1 MGPKP
6 RQHPGMACSACYYL
20 VISSTHLS
28 NGHFRRVKGV
38 FRGPLC
44 PASSTDSPECAE
56 RALGCSGED
65 LKSLFYCEL
74 CDKQYLRHQEFD
86 NHINSYDH
94 AHKQRLKELKHR
106 EFVRNVA
113 SKSWKDQRKQEK
125 ALRRLHQLAQLQQE
139 TQRVPRR
146 MCGLRRGVRA
156 FSQQR
161 DRDVDKREHSPE
173 GNPEIV
179 NHPQRAPTTPRRTL
193 SHRSDNSCQSSLQIP
208 IAPAPVEPPLIPST
222 SDVDSPAAHPQ
233 SCHSLCPQLLVP
245 AQGRVGGRLGVSF
258 CFSRRGPRLEPSAS
272 VFSDQEEE
280 ERENREQKKER
291 IREIIEDIDREIR
304 ETNERKHSE
313 SEGEKSVSGK
323 NDIQLIPREST
334 AEEETMD
341 KRDIVTEHCPISI
354 TAPYNQIYDS
364 KVSRSPTQVAV
375 WDTALALAHMDT
387 KQRETGRNHEAH
399 RGREVSAFVSV
410 LGKDGSGL
418 RWPEGLLK
426 FTKSQPHI
434 SYSCNPLCLN
444 LQPPEKYTDGLQDS
458 TKNQFCDLSDESKP
472 PVAADA
478 VSCLQRQARNVFRA
492 QEKDEQEHHII
503 VQTEAHLL
511 LKNENLSSSET
522 GPQRGRYSL
531 SNLNCEKEASPSFD
545 PAQCDRS
552 TTNSRNPL
560 GGRLKD
566 AKGIR
571 KRAIK
576 ALSCKLESVAQSS
589 TQGIRIS
596 PSRCECGSE
605 TMCNC
610 ASAPQLCVGVPKVS
624 RKKRKTKTKKH
635 RLRKR
640 KGVERE
646 KASNKRQFTKCKV
659 KSVVS
664 TVSNGGQSRGE
675 SGGRWEKKRRQ
686 REMRMRRVAIVGSH
700 GLPGSYEAE
709 PVSVSVRKRPH
720 RSNSTEYKSQP
731 GREQAEDCN
740 IYSQLTRV
748 TADRHT
754 EGECRRDGD
763 SVTFPWRSH
772 FSLRAFSPGCDSNL
786 IWERGHHNNPR
797 SIIDSCYPDNR
808 CVRSP
813 AKKRKLLHRDWK
825 VIHSKRNCEVW
836 EESGRK
842 IRGHSDSRDR
852 GPISDT
858 EHWEWMRRDCS
869 RGNEEGRSRAC
880 WSSRNRSIDWD
891 HAARFSPSPS
901 SWSRRHRHLS
911 TEDVD
916 WDRCSVDTW
925 TWGSSDSWE
934 DRQTYKSIS
943 GSRVGADSRDSPYS
957 MWRCG
962 STRRSS
968 SRHPSSPE
976 WWMRG
981 HPHCCQS
988 VIRTQGS
995 RCQSPRS
1002 CSPCSSTNMSELS
1015 CEWSRSSTCSGVTA
1029 DESCKTFSRT
1039 EELPEEARKHHGPM
1053 SNSSGL
1059 SSAPPS
1065 DSTPHI
1071 STPRDP
1077 GLNMNHCDK
1086 SHSQLKETT
1095 PQSDPSVGFSA
1106 TGTTLLRL
1114 CPSKTLP
1121 QKPARMLIFPLIGKL
1136 PAIQR
1141 EARRRKGLL
1150 EKNQEKERDEGHG
1163 VDPGTTVDSPKCPL
1177 DNAESN
1183 PSSMPNLCLS
1193 QIRTD
1198 DKQTVGERTPPISFS
1213 AEEMDKY
1220 RLLQEQ
1226 AREHMQKVL
1235 EKKQECADTH
1245 IQISYSHRAHT
1256 ENCVKSEEQYT
1267 PEPLHSPAQ
1276 PQALLMHTNTMQR
1289 QFQHTLHISVPI
1301 PQVNPQESFTQ
1312 AMAPAVPSLTP
1323 LTLSP
1328 PLSSLHQIILQ
1339 HTALSL
1345 PPHSPSTSSSSPS
1358 PAFHPHPQPPHCP
1371 LSLPHTFHLSPVAI
1385 SSLFPSIVLSH
1396 HPIPLLPQS
1405 PAFHTPT
1412 LTPLSPVLQPLNP
1425 QPFMDRSWPVRFQQ
1439 KAI

>member
-1 MGPKP
+1 MGP
-6 RQHPGMACSACYYL
+6 RAREHPGMACSTCYYL

-44 PASSTDSPECAE
+44 PTSSTDSPECTE
-56 RALGCSGED
+56 RALGCSVED

-146 MCGLRRGVRA
+146 TFGLRRAVRA
-156 FSQQR
+156 FSRQR
-161 DRDVDKREHSPE
+161 DRDVDQREHSPE
-173 GNPEIV
+173 DNPETV
-179 NHPQRAPTTPRRTL
+179 NHPQRGPAAQRATF
-193 SHRSDNSCQSSLQIP
+193 SHRSDESRQSPSQIP
-208 IAPAPVEPPLIPST
+208 ITAAPAEPPLITST
-222 SDVDSPAAHPQ
+222 SDVDSPAVHPQ

-258 CFSRRGPRLEPSAS
+258 CFSRRGPKLEPSAS

-280 ERENREQKKER
+280 EREKREQKKER

-313 SEGEKSVSGK
+313 REREKSISGK
-323 NDIQLIPREST
+323 NNIQPIPREST
-334 AEEETMD
+334 TEEEQMD
-341 KRDIVTEHCPISI
+341 KRDMVTEHCAISI
-354 TAPYNQIYDS
+354 TAPDNQIHDS
-364 KVSRSPTQVAV
+364 KVSQSQTQVAV
-375 WDTALALAHMDT
+375 WDTPLAAAHMDT
-387 KQRETGRNHEAH
+387 KQKEPGRNHEAQT
-399 RGREVSAFVSV
+399 GREVSDFVSV
-410 LGKDGSGL
+410 LRKDGSTHL

-444 LQPPEKYTDGLQDS
+444 LQPPEKYTDGLRDS
-458 TKNQFCDLSDESKP
+458 TKNQFCNLSDESKP
-472 PVAADA
+472 CVAANPH
-478 VSCLQRQARNVFRA
+478 SCLQRQARDALSAHR
-492 QEKDEQEHHII
+492 QEKDEQEHRII
-503 VQTEAHLL
+503 VQTDNHLL

-522 GPQRGRYSL
+522 GPQKGICRL
-531 SNLNCEKEASPSFD
+531 SNQNCEKEASPSFD
-545 PAQCDRS
+545 PAQCDIS
-552 TTNSRNPL
+552 NTNSKNPL

-566 AKGIR
+566 AKRIR

-610 ASAPQLCVGVPKVS
+610 ASAPQPCVGVSKVS
-624 RKKRKTKTKKH
+624 RKRRKTKTKKH

-640 KGVERE
+640 KREERE
-646 KASNKRQFTKCKV
+646 KASNKRQSAKCKV

-664 TVSNGGQSRGE
+664 TVSNGGE
-675 SGGRWEKKRRQ
+675 AGGRWEKKRRQ

-700 GLPGSYEAE
+700 CLLGSCEAE

-731 GREQAEDCN
+731 GREQAEHSN
-740 IYSQLTRV
+740 IYSRLTRL
-748 TADRHT
+748 TADRDT
-754 EGECRRDGD
+754 EGGCRRDGD
-763 SVTFPWRSH
+763 SATFPWRSH
-772 FSLRAFSPGCDSNL
+772 FSLRSFSPGCNSSL
-786 IWERGHHNNPR
+786 FWERGHHNNPR
-797 SIIDSCYPDNR
+797 SFIDSCYPDNR
-808 CVRSP
+808 CVSSP
-813 AKKRKLLHRDWK
+813 AKKRKRLHRDSK
-825 VIHSKRNCEVW
+825 VIHSKRNREVW

-842 IRGHSDSRDR
+842 IRGHSGSRDR

-858 EHWEWMRRDCS
+858 EHWEWIRRDS
-869 RGNEEGRSRAC
+869 PRGNEEGRSRAC
-880 WSSRNRSIDWD
+880 WSSRNRVIDWD
-891 HAARFSPSPS
+891 HAARYSPSPS
-901 SWSRRHRHLS
+901 SWSRRRRHLS

-925 TWGSSDSWE
+925 TWGSSDNWE
-934 DRQTYKSIS
+934 DRPIYRSIS
-943 GSRVGADSRDSPYS
+943 GSRTGADSRDSPYTI
-957 MWRCG
+957 WRCG
-962 STRRSS
+962 STRRSN
-968 SRHPSSPE
+968 SRHLSSPE
-976 WWMRG
+976 WWTRG
-981 HPHCCQS
+981 HPHRCQS
-988 VIRTQGS
+988 VIRIQGS

-1029 DESCKTFSRT
+1029 DGYCKMFSRT
-1039 EELPEEARKHHGPM
+1039 EELPEEARKNSSPM
-1053 SNSSGL
+1053 SNSSAL
-1059 SSAPPS
+1059 SSAPTS
-1065 DSTPHI
+1065 DSNPHI
-1071 STPRDP
+1071 SAPRDP
-1077 GLNMNHCDK
+1077 DLNMNHSDR
-1086 SHSQLKETT
+1086 SPAQLKETR
-1095 PQSDPSVGFSA
+1095 PQSDPAVGLSA
-1106 TGTTLLRL
+1106 TGTTLLGL
-1114 CPSKTLP
+1114 CPGKTLP
-1121 QKPARMLIFPLIGKL
+1121 QKQARMLFFPLIGKL

-1150 EKNQEKERDEGHG
+1150 EKSQEKERDEGHG
-1163 VDPGTTVDSPKCPL
+1163 VDPGTIVDSPKCPL

-1183 PSSMPNLCLS
+1183 PSSTPNLCLS

-1245 IQISYSHRAHT
+1245 IQISYSHSAHT
-1256 ENCVKSEEQYT
+1256 ETCVKSEEQYT
-1267 PEPLHSPAQ
+1267 PAPLHSQAQ

-1289 QFQHTLHISVPI
+1289 QLQHTLHISVPL
-1301 PQVNPQESFTQ
+1301 PHVNPQESFTQ
-1312 AMAPAVPSLTP
+1312 AMAPAVPNLTP
-1323 LTLSP
+1323 LPLSP
-1328 PLSSLHQIILQ
+1328 PLSSLHQLILQ
-1339 HTALSL
+1339 RTALSL
-1345 PPHSPSTSSSSPS
+1345 APHSHSTSSSSPS
-1358 PAFHPHPQPPHCP
+1358 PAFHLHPQPPHVPFPSLTLFTCP
-1371 LSLPHTFHLSPVAI
+1371 LSPSPPCFPPSCSPIIPSLS
-1385 SSLFPSIVLSH
+1385 FPSPRLSTPH
-1396 HPIPLLPQS
+1396 HS
-1405 PAFHTPT
+1405 PHS
-1412 LTPLSPVLQPLNP
+1412 PLSCNH
-1425 QPFMDRSWPVRFQQ
+1425 
-1439 KAI
+1439 